1 MGRTPKLNAADLSEI
16 HDDITIA
23 ALTLD
28 AMDDDDLKVRMQ
40 HQMLKNLGFNTNAS
54 LDMVP
59 ISDGTFKNYKAQME
73 ISSRRGKKKPK
84 SRDEPYKNIRNA
96 ISKASGLTALVRVC
110 PTENIHSSDEVGIF
124 LFGWHQTAPKL
135 CSTRDADEFLRAHNR
150 SLSTSDDPDQQRV
163 AHIGATLQAHTGALT
178 CYYLRIVDSKFPLEY
193 QSDGTTPRPRVYEL
207 DPESHF
213 FVVCCN
219 PAVTDTIAEDY
230 IGRLIVLP
238 AIFEAQE
245 KTIQREINGEE
256 AASQYGSQ
264 SQPIESSQ
272 PASQPMPE
280 AGTNYLNF

>member
-1 MGRTPKLNAADLSEI
+1 
-16 HDDITIA
+16 
-23 ALTLD
+23 
-28 AMDDDDLKVRMQ
+28 MDDDDLMVRMQ

-59 ISDGTFKNYKAQME
+59 ISDYSFKSYKAQME
-73 ISSRRGKKKPK
+73 VNSRKGKIKPK
-84 SRDEPYKNIRNA
+84 SRDEPYRNIRNA
-96 ISKASGLTALVRVC
+96 ISKASGLTALIRVC

-135 CSTRDADEFLRAHNR
+135 CSTREADEFLRAHNR
-150 SLSTSDDPDQQRV
+150 SLSSSAEPDQQRV

-178 CYYLRIVDSKFPLEY
+178 CYYLRIVDSKFPLELR
-193 QSDGTTPRPRVYEL
+193 SDGITPKPRVFKL
-207 DPESHF
+207 DPESNF
-213 FVVCCN
+213 FVVLCN

-238 AIFEAQE
+238 AIFKAQE
-245 KTIQREINGEE
+245 NTIQREIEGEG

-264 SQPIESSQ
+264 SQPIGSSQ

-280 AGTNYLNF
+280 AGINYLNNF